1 MALINYTRPSRFAGL
16 RDTEAALSRRLF
28 LLLLSYHVRVFSP
41 RTVRASLLVLAF
53 LCALTL
59 RSAFSYQTVFRGE
72 DVAFQDPDATFH
84 VRTIQN
90 LVHHFP
96 HRSGAD
102 PYSGFPQGQ
111 NIDTGPFHDYAIGT
125 LAWLVGLGAPSE
137 HLTDAIA
144 AWFPAVLGALIVVP
158 VYLLGRTLFDPT
170 TGLIAAGLLAILP
183 GSFLWVTRLGN
194 PDHHV
199 SEVLLS
205 TLLLLL
211 LARALQTD
219 APRRLILLAGLV
231 LGCYLT
237 TRAAGAFLLLFIE
250 IWAILQIYLNHLR
263 GQDSRLVWSV
273 TVPPLLIGW
282 LLFFLSGPSVWSN
295 ITTLVLLGGIVSISA
310 AAALS
315 RVLPSRLLFS
325 AALLTALAS
334 GTAALVLLKPQLVA
348 AALATVTDRV
358 AGPAQTVGELRPLL
372 TAVGSFSL
380 APAWAE
386 FTTCWFLAPL
396 ALLAVGWRAIKENSP
411 AHLLFA
417 VWSLLMMA
425 ASLQQIRNCYYLAV
439 NMALLTAFAC
449 TYFLRLERRSER
461 FVAGLFLAAALLI
474 PNVSLALP
482 LVRTDASPR
491 PDWWSALAY
500 LRHQT
505 PEPFGDPAAYDRYF
519 PRLAPGER
527 FPYPP
532 SAYGILAWWDFG
544 HWITTYGRRIPIANG
559 MQTNA
564 AEAARF
570 FTATDPAQAA
580 AILRQTGARYVIADS
595 SLPLG
600 GPQLFHPASGNFYA
614 MTTWAQLNPNLYW
627 EEFLTGDST
636 HPDAVFPIFYPA
648 YYQSM
653 LARLYLFD
661 GQPQTPASSTWVI
674 QYSEET
680 VAGRPR
686 KRLLSSHRFETFEAA
701 ERYLR
706 EHPAPNLIIAG
717 LNPLQSCV
725 PLPKLDPYRL
735 VYTSQPPPLP
745 PGEPLRAVKVFT
757 FQP

>member
-1 MALINYTRPSRFAGL
+1 MAPSAAVDELFRAG
-16 RDTEAALSRRLF
+16 
-28 LLLLSYHVRVFSP
+28 LLSYHVRVLSP
-41 RTVRASLLVLAF
+41 RTVRVLLVALTF
-53 LCALTL
+53 LSALTL
-59 RSAFSYQTVFRGE
+59 RSAFSYKTVFRN
-72 DVAFQDPDATFH
+72 DAVAFQDPDATFH

-90 LVHHFP
+90 LVRHFP
-96 HRSGAD
+96 YRSGAD
-102 PYSGFPQGQ
+102 PYSGFPRGQ
-111 NIDTGPFHDYAIGT
+111 DIDTGPFHDYAIGT
-125 LAWLVGLGAPSE
+125 LAWLAGFGAPSRY
-137 HLTDAIA
+137 LTDAVA

-170 TGLIAAGLLAILP
+170 TGLIASGLLAILP

-199 SEVLLS
+199 SEVFLS

-211 LARALQTD
+211 LVRALQTN
-219 APRRLILLAGLV
+219 APPRLVLLAGLV
-231 LGCYLT
+231 LGCYLA
-237 TRAAGAFLLLFIE
+237 TRAAGAFLLVFVA

-263 GQDSRLVWSV
+263 GQSSRLVWSV

-282 LLFFLSGPSVWSN
+282 LLFFLTGPSVWSN
-295 ITTLVLLGGIVSISA
+295 ITTLVLFSGIVSISA

-315 RVLPSRLLFS
+315 TALPSRRLYTL
-325 AALLTALAS
+325 ALS
-334 GTAALVLLKPQLVA
+334 GTLATGAAALVLAKPQLIA

-372 TAVGSFSL
+372 TAFGGFSL

-396 ALLAVGWRAIKENSP
+396 ALLYLGWRAVKDNSP

-425 ASLQQIRNCYYLAV
+425 VSLQQIRNCYYLAV
-439 NMALLTAFAC
+439 NMALLTGFAC
-449 TYFLRLERRSER
+449 AYFLRLERRSER
-461 FVAGLFLAAALLI
+461 ILAGLFIGVALFI
-474 PNVSLALP
+474 PNASLAYP

-491 PDWWSALAY
+491 PDWWTALAF
-500 LRHQT
+500 LRDQT
-505 PEPFGDPAAYDRYF
+505 PEPFGDPAVYDRYF
-519 PRLAPGER
+519 PRSAPGAS

-532 SAYGILAWWDFG
+532 SAYGILTWWDFG
-544 HWITTYGRRIPIANG
+544 HWITAYGRRIPIANG

-570 FTATDPAQAA
+570 FTATDPAEAA

-600 GPQLFHPASGNFYA
+600 GPQLFAPGSGNFQA
-614 MTTWAQLNPNLYW
+614 MTTWAKHNSNKYW
-627 EEFLTGDST
+627 EEYITGNSST
-636 HPDAVFPIFYPA
+636 PDAAFPVFYPA

-661 GQPQTPASSTWVI
+661 GQLQTPAGSTWI
-674 QYSEET
+674 IKYTEET
-680 VAGRPR
+680 VNGRRR
-686 KRLLSSHRFETFEAA
+686 KRVQSSQRFKTYEAA
-701 ERYLR
+701 EHYLR
-706 EHPAPNLIIAG
+706 QNSAPNLVLAG

-725 PLPKLDPYRL
+725 PLPTLDQYRP
-735 VYTSQPPPLP
+735 VYNSQPLAVP
-745 PGEPLRAVKVFT
+745 PGQPLRAVKVFT
-757 FQP
+757 FAP